1 MQAIELTGPS
11 LDSLRAVTLPEPQ
24 PGPGEVLVR
33 MRAASLNFVDLAA
46 ATGRYPVPRFPV
58 IPVADGA
65 GEVAALG
72 AGVTEFHVGER
83 VIPHSKPLWVGGPA
97 RAAISGAT
105 RGVVLPG
112 SLAEYVVLPATA
124 LVRTPAHLTD
134 AAAATLPIA
143 ATTAWRGLRLADV
156 RPGSVVVLIG
166 TGGVSVTAL
175 LLAKAAGATVIITS
189 SSDEKLERARA
200 LGTDYT
206 INYRSTPAWDEAVL
220 EMTGGN
226 GADLVVETGG
236 TQTFGRSI
244 NAAALGG
251 TVFVI
256 GFVTGMT
263 ASADLF
269 AIMKKE
275 LRVQGVSTGSVA
287 DLRDVV
293 RAVAASRIMPVVDKT
308 FGIDETP
315 QAYAYLAQG
324 GQHFGKIV
332 ITHAAR

>member
-200 LGTDYT
+200 LGADYT